1 MYVYAGLI
9 FENSDTLKTRVLFI
23 GLIPEDSPQS
33 LNLRFQITR
42 HKTLSNRGKTKGLQL
57 VNRQGLKLAQESDR
71 WQLESA

>member
-1 MYVYAGLI
+1 MYVYARLI
-9 FENSDTLKTRVLFI
+9 FKNSDALKTI